1 MSNWSEQLQDIGF
14 EKTKQADGAVSFHYQ
29 ASHRRASF
37 WTQIT
42 VKQVGRPSPD
52 SWQVTYSRAELQ
64 IGIWKIHNA
73 VKNMDV
79 IVYTND
85 GAMINDIQEKCNA
98 NQLSCKKSAIEAQQG
113 DAHSNQNTAIIISNN
128 LKMSDPSN
136 SKSVSFSLLAL
147 RLVASALMVHH
158 GLEKLSGVEG
168 FTTFVVDEYF
178 PFLPFDHTLWTL
190 AAAYTQIIGSALLLT
205 GLATRAASIGLAS
218 TMAFALLF
226 HGMDTGLQGAPL
238 GIVDAHN
245 YEYEASALY
254 FVIFA
259 VLSLLGGGRFGISGL
274 IQSSLP
280 KRLQPWA

>member
-1 MSNWSEQLQDIGF
+1 
-14 EKTKQADGAVSFHYQ
+14 
-29 ASHRRASF
+29 
-37 WTQIT
+37 
-42 VKQVGRPSPD
+42 
-52 SWQVTYSRAELQ
+52 
-64 IGIWKIHNA
+64 
-73 VKNMDV
+73 
-79 IVYTND
+79 
-85 GAMINDIQEKCNA
+85 
-98 NQLSCKKSAIEAQQG
+98 
-113 DAHSNQNTAIIISNN
+113 
-128 LKMSDPSN
+128 MSDPSN

-147 RLVASALMVHH
+147 RLFASALMVHH

>member
-1 MSNWSEQLQDIGF
+1 
-14 EKTKQADGAVSFHYQ
+14 
-29 ASHRRASF
+29 
-37 WTQIT
+37 
-42 VKQVGRPSPD
+42 
-52 SWQVTYSRAELQ
+52 
-64 IGIWKIHNA
+64 
-73 VKNMDV
+73 
-79 IVYTND
+79 
-85 GAMINDIQEKCNA
+85 
-98 NQLSCKKSAIEAQQG
+98 
-113 DAHSNQNTAIIISNN
+113 
-128 LKMSDPSN
+128 MSDPSN

-158 GLEKLSGVEG
+158 GLEKLSGAEG